1 MCPGLVHQPEGLSQ
15 MFYKQGI
22 NKEERI
28 GEGTRGATG
37 RQPHQGHLARISGSG
52 LQALYG
58 FQYVRILFMLIRK
71 CQHRLQSLNCRCHF
85 YGIHCVGVLA
95 LGNGLQ

>member
-37 RQPHQGHLARISGSG
+37 RQPHQGHLARIPGSG
-52 LQALYG
+52 LQ
-58 FQYVRILFMLIRK
+58 Q
-71 CQHRLQSLNCRCHF
+71 F
-85 YGIHCVGVLA
+85 YA
-95 LGNGLQ
+95 MMTSSKSNGSVSTII

>member
-37 RQPHQGHLARISGSG
+37 RQPHQGH
-52 LQALYG
+52 
-58 FQYVRILFMLIRK
+58 
-71 CQHRLQSLNCRCHF
+71 
-85 YGIHCVGVLA
+85 
-95 LGNGLQ
+95 